1 MRQRL
6 AQLCTLVCAL
16 VLLSACTSVTTPVNA
31 GRLSPP
37 AGQGLAIIALTAN
50 ASPVIKDSA
59 EIQLMIQGETGK
71 YYGYSR
77 PGIDFIRAAGDTRN
91 SDGSLLQ
98 LTLPAGRYTVVQA
111 SGSWQRQTD
120 QLLEPREFFTVPI
133 GQSFELAAGEVRYLG
148 EVQVNINLRPDIRI
162 SQNSER
168 DFYHLQV
175 RHGVTDISNIQIRPL
190 APTPAGQ

>member
-1 MRQRL
+1 MRPRL
-6 AQLCTLVCAL
+6 AQLFTLLCAL
-16 VLLSACTSVTTPVNA
+16 LLLSACASVTTPVSE

-37 AGQGLAIIALTAN
+37 AGHGLAIIAFTAN
-50 ASPVIKDSA
+50 ASPVIKDST
-59 EIQLMIQGETGK
+59 EMQLMVQGETGK

-77 PGIDFIRAAGDTRN
+77 PSIDFIRAAGDTPN

-111 SGSWQRQTD
+111 SGSWQRPSD

-148 EVQVNINLRPDIRI
+148 EVQLNINLRPDVRI
-162 SQNSER
+162 SQNTAR

-190 APTPAGQ
+190 APMPAGQ